1 MITAAY
7 QRVSGVKSCREASDD
22 EPTEK
27 EIALMRAAS
36 PAEAEA
42 TDALIVGTR
51 TEQWRK
57 VARVVGEN

>member
-1 MITAAY
+1 
-7 QRVSGVKSCREASDD
+7 
-22 EPTEK
+22 
-27 EIALMRAAS
+27 MRAAS

-42 TDALIVGTR
+42 TDALIVGTC